1 MNKKQTTDLN
11 ELLSLSHDLT
21 HVYYAMID
29 HQVAIF
35 GDEKKY
41 ADWHEGMSAGSAICA
56 GVINPIDKEKN
67 GKQVSVEFRLGMIA
81 GLAIGTNNIHGV
93 SQLLY
98 SQTEKMPAETRRKIY
113 AKSIVRFMKLIHTRT
128 IRFIES
134 HRNQL

>member
-81 GLAIGTNNIHGV
+81 GLANSTVTINGLNQIEIPGV
-93 SQLLY
+93 KGSRLAMK
-98 SQTEKMPAETRRKIY
+98 S
-113 AKSIVRFMKLIHTRT
+113 KSILEYVKILSNRISE
-128 IRFIES
+128 FIFC
-134 HRNQL
+134 HKGFI